1 MRPYTFQV
9 FSMEHIISILVIILV
24 FIAFLRFNKVLGIND
39 KSRSFLFV
47 LAFIMIS
54 LDLSEDLVRVFTGFY
69 SIRKD
74 LPLQLCS
81 IGVYL
86 AAFTL
91 VSRKKIFFDLIFY
104 WGFVGATNAI
114 LTPDGN
120 LFELR
125 IFFFY
130 SQAYHAALIFA
141 VLWLMIKYDMRM
153 RYGSILKVVVSTNI
167 IVGLLSILNYALD
180 SNYMFL
186 RQIPNSV
193 SPFLMGEWPVYIIM
207 VQVFSIILVV
217 LFIRIQDLLMKP
229 IKY

>member
-9 FSMEHIISILVIILV
+9 FSIEHIISIIVIILV
-24 FIAFLRFNKVLGIND
+24 FIAFFRFNKVLGIND

-125 IFFFY
+125 VFFFY

-153 RYGSILKVVVSTNI
+153 RYGSILKAVISTNI
-167 IVGLLSILNYALD
+167 IVGFLSILNYALD

-217 LFIRIQDLLMKP
+217 LFIRIQDVLMKP

>member
-9 FSMEHIISILVIILV
+9 FSIEHIISIIVIILV
-24 FIAFLRFNKVLGIND
+24 FIAFFRFNKVLGIND

-153 RYGSILKVVVSTNI
+153 RYGSILKVVISTNI

-186 RQIPNSV
+186 RQIPDSV

-207 VQVFSIILVV
+207 VQVFSIILLV
-217 LFIRIQDLLMKP
+217 LFISIQDTVMKP

>member
-1 MRPYTFQV
+1 MQPYTFQV
-9 FSMEHIISILVIILV
+9 FGIDHIFSIIAIILV
-24 FIAFLRFNKVLGIND
+24 FTALLRFNKDLGIKDN
-39 KSRSFLFV
+39 SRSFLLV

-153 RYGSILKVVVSTNI
+153 RYGSILKAVISTNI

-193 SPFLMGEWPVYIIM
+193 SPFLMGEWPVYILM

-217 LFIRIQDLLMKP
+217 SFIRIQDLLMKP

>member
-9 FSMEHIISILVIILV
+9 FSIEHIISIIVIILV
-24 FIAFLRFNKVLGIND
+24 FIAFFRFNKVLGIND

-153 RYGSILKVVVSTNI
+153 RYGSILKVVISTNI

-186 RQIPNSV
+186 RQMPDSV

-217 LFIRIQDLLMKP
+217 LFIRIQDILMKP

>member
-9 FSMEHIISILVIILV
+9 FSIEHIISIIVIILV
-24 FIAFLRFNKVLGIND
+24 FIAFFRFKKVLGIND

-104 WGFVGATNAI
+104 WGLVGATNAI
-114 LTPDGN
+114 LTPDGD

-153 RYGSILKVVVSTNI
+153 RYGSILKVVISTNI

-186 RQIPNSV
+186 RQIPDSV

-217 LFIRIQDLLMKP
+217 LFIRIQDILMKP

>member
-9 FSMEHIISILVIILV
+9 FSIEHIISIIVIILV
-24 FIAFLRFNKVLGIND
+24 FIAFFRFNKVLGIND

-130 SQAYHAALIFA
+130 SQAYHTALIFA

-153 RYGSILKVVVSTNI
+153 RYGSILKVVISTNI

-186 RQIPNSV
+186 RQIPDSV

-217 LFIRIQDLLMKP
+217 LFIRIQDIIMKP

>member
-9 FSMEHIISILVIILV
+9 FSIEHITSIIVIILV

-39 KSRSFLFV
+39 NSRTFLFG

-153 RYGSILKVVVSTNI
+153 RYGSILKAVISTNI

-193 SPFLMGEWPVYIIM
+193 SPFLMGEWPVYILM

-217 LFIRIQDLLMKP
+217 SFIRIQDLLMKP

>member
-9 FSMEHIISILVIILV
+9 FSIEHIISIIVIILV
-24 FIAFLRFNKVLGIND
+24 FIAFFRFNKVLGIND

-130 SQAYHAALIFA
+130 SQAYHASLIFA
-141 VLWLMIKYDMRM
+141 ILWLMIKYDMRM
-153 RYGSILKVVVSTNI
+153 RYGSILKVVISTNI

-186 RQIPNSV
+186 RQIPDSV

-217 LFIRIQDLLMKP
+217 LFISIQDTLMKP

>member
-9 FSMEHIISILVIILV
+9 FSIEHIISIIIIILV

-39 KSRSFLFV
+39 NSRTFLFG

-153 RYGSILKVVVSTNI
+153 KYDSILKVVISTNI

-193 SPFLMGEWPVYIIM
+193 SPFLMGEWPVYILM

-217 LFIRIQDLLMKP
+217 SFIRIQDLLMKP

>member
-9 FSMEHIISILVIILV
+9 FSIEHIISIIVIILV
-24 FIAFLRFNKVLGIND
+24 FIAFFRFNKVLGIND

-153 RYGSILKVVVSTNI
+153 RYGSILKVVISTNI

-186 RQIPNSV
+186 RQIPDSV

-217 LFIRIQDLLMKP
+217 LFIRIQDILMKP

>member
-9 FSMEHIISILVIILV
+9 FSIEHIISIIVIILV
-24 FIAFLRFNKVLGIND
+24 FIAFFRFNKVLGIND

-153 RYGSILKVVVSTNI
+153 RYGSILKVVISTNI

-186 RQIPNSV
+186 RQIPDSV

-207 VQVFSIILVV
+207 VQVFSIVLVV
-217 LFIRIQDLLMKP
+217 LFIRIQDILMKP

>member
-9 FSMEHIISILVIILV
+9 FSIEHIISIIVIILV

-39 KSRSFLFV
+39 NSRSFLFV
-47 LAFIMIS
+47 LAFIMIL

-153 RYGSILKVVVSTNI
+153 RYGSILKVVISTNI
-167 IVGLLSILNYALD
+167 IIGLLSILNYALD

-193 SPFLMGEWPVYIIM
+193 SPFLMGEWPVYILM

-217 LFIRIQDLLMKP
+217 SFIRIQNLLMKP

>member
-9 FSMEHIISILVIILV
+9 FSIEHIISIIVIILV
-24 FIAFLRFNKVLGIND
+24 FIAFFRFNKVLGIND

-86 AAFTL
+86 GAFTL

-153 RYGSILKVVVSTNI
+153 RYGSILKVVISTNI

-207 VQVFSIILVV
+207 VQVFSIILLV
-217 LFIRIQDLLMKP
+217 LFIRIQDVLMKP

>member
-9 FSMEHIISILVIILV
+9 FSIEHITSIIVIILV

-39 KSRSFLFV
+39 NSRTFLFV
-47 LAFIMIS
+47 MAFIMIS

-153 RYGSILKVVVSTNI
+153 KYDSILKVVISTNI

-193 SPFLMGEWPVYIIM
+193 SPFLMGEWPVYILM

-217 LFIRIQDLLMKP
+217 SFIRIQDLLMKP

>member
-9 FSMEHIISILVIILV
+9 FSLEHIISIIVIILV

-153 RYGSILKVVVSTNI
+153 RYGSILKVVISTNI

-217 LFIRIQDLLMKP
+217 LFIRIQDVLMKP

>member
-1 MRPYTFQV
+1 MG
-9 FSMEHIISILVIILV
+9 L
-24 FIAFLRFNKVLGIND
+24 
-39 KSRSFLFV
+39 V
-47 LAFIMIS
+47 LAFIIIS

-153 RYGSILKVVVSTNI
+153 RYGSILKVVISTNI

-193 SPFLMGEWPVYIIM
+193 SPFLMGEWPVYILM

-217 LFIRIQDLLMKP
+217 SFIRIQDLLMKP

>member
-9 FSMEHIISILVIILV
+9 FSIEHIISIIIIILV

-39 KSRSFLFV
+39 NSRTFLFV
-47 LAFIMIS
+47 MAFIMIS

-125 IFFFY
+125 TFFFY

-153 RYGSILKVVVSTNI
+153 RYGSILKVVISTNI

-193 SPFLMGEWPVYIIM
+193 SPFLMGEWPVYILM

-217 LFIRIQDLLMKP
+217 SFIRIQDLLMKP

>member
-9 FSMEHIISILVIILV
+9 FSIEHIISIIVIILV

-39 KSRSFLFV
+39 KSTSFLFV

-153 RYGSILKVVVSTNI
+153 RYGSILKVVISTNI

>member
-9 FSMEHIISILVIILV
+9 FSIEHITSIIVIILV

-39 KSRSFLFV
+39 NSRTFLFV
-47 LAFIMIS
+47 MAFIMIS

-153 RYGSILKVVVSTNI
+153 RYGSILKVVISTNI

-193 SPFLMGEWPVYIIM
+193 SPFLMGEWPVYILM

-217 LFIRIQDLLMKP
+217 SFIRIQDLLMKP

>member
-9 FSMEHIISILVIILV
+9 FSIEHIISIIVIILV

-39 KSRSFLFV
+39 NSRTFLFV
-47 LAFIMIS
+47 MAFIMIS

-153 RYGSILKVVVSTNI
+153 RYGSILKVVISTNI

-193 SPFLMGEWPVYIIM
+193 SPFLMGEWPVYILM

-217 LFIRIQDLLMKP
+217 SFIRIQDLLMKP

>member
-9 FSMEHIISILVIILV
+9 FSIEHIISIIVIILV

-39 KSRSFLFV
+39 NSRSFLFV
-47 LAFIMIS
+47 LAFIMIL

-153 RYGSILKVVVSTNI
+153 RYDSILKVVISTNI
-167 IVGLLSILNYALD
+167 IIGLLSILNYALD

-193 SPFLMGEWPVYIIM
+193 SPFLMGEWPVYILM

-217 LFIRIQDLLMKP
+217 SFIRIQNLLMKP

>member
-9 FSMEHIISILVIILV
+9 FSIEHIISIIVIIFV

-39 KSRSFLFV
+39 NSRTFLFV

-153 RYGSILKVVVSTNI
+153 RYGSILKAVISTNI
-167 IVGLLSILNYALD
+167 IVGFLSILNYALD

-193 SPFLMGEWPVYIIM
+193 SPFLMGEWPVYILM

-217 LFIRIQDLLMKP
+217 SFIRIQDLLMKP

>member
-9 FSMEHIISILVIILV
+9 FSIEHIISIIVIIFV

-39 KSRSFLFV
+39 NSRTFLFV
-47 LAFIMIS
+47 MAFIMIS

-153 RYGSILKVVVSTNI
+153 RYGSILKVVISTNI

-193 SPFLMGEWPVYIIM
+193 SPFLMGEWPVYILM

-217 LFIRIQDLLMKP
+217 SFIRIQNLLMKP

>member
-1 MRPYTFQV
+1 MGPYTFQV
-9 FSMEHIISILVIILV
+9 FSIEHIISIIVIILV
-24 FIAFLRFNKVLGIND
+24 FIAFFRFNKVLGIND

-130 SQAYHAALIFA
+130 SQDYHAALIFA

-153 RYGSILKVVVSTNI
+153 RYGSILKVVISTNI
-167 IVGLLSILNYALD
+167 IVCLLSILNYALD

-217 LFIRIQDLLMKP
+217 LFIRIQDILMKP

>member
-9 FSMEHIISILVIILV
+9 FSIEHIISIIVIILV
-24 FIAFLRFNKVLGIND
+24 FIAFFRFNKVLGIND

-153 RYGSILKVVVSTNI
+153 RYGSILKVVISTNI

-217 LFIRIQDLLMKP
+217 LFIRIQDTLMKP

>member
-9 FSMEHIISILVIILV
+9 FSIEHIISIIVIILV
-24 FIAFLRFNKVLGIND
+24 FIAFFRFNKVLGIND

-153 RYGSILKVVVSTNI
+153 RYGSILKVVISTNI

-217 LFIRIQDLLMKP
+217 LFIRIQDILMKP

>member
-9 FSMEHIISILVIILV
+9 FSIEHIISIIVIIFV

-39 KSRSFLFV
+39 NSRTFLFV

-91 VSRKKIFFDLIFY
+91 FSRKKIFFDLIFY

-153 RYGSILKVVVSTNI
+153 RYGSILKAVISTNI
-167 IVGLLSILNYALD
+167 IVGFLSILNYALD

-193 SPFLMGEWPVYIIM
+193 SPFLMGEWPVYILM

-217 LFIRIQDLLMKP
+217 SFIRIQNLLMKP

>member
-153 RYGSILKVVVSTNI
+153 RYGSILKVVISTNI

-186 RQIPNSV
+186 RQIPDSV
-193 SPFLMGEWPVYIIM
+193 SPFLMGEWPVYILM

-217 LFIRIQDLLMKP
+217 SFIRIQDFLMKP

>member
-9 FSMEHIISILVIILV
+9 FSIEHIISIIVIILV
-24 FIAFLRFNKVLGIND
+24 FIAFFRFNKVLGIND

-104 WGFVGATNAI
+104 CGFVGATNAI

-153 RYGSILKVVVSTNI
+153 RYGSILKVVISTNI

-186 RQIPNSV
+186 RQIPDSV

-217 LFIRIQDLLMKP
+217 LFIRIQDILMKP

>member
-9 FSMEHIISILVIILV
+9 FSIEHIISIIVIILV
-24 FIAFLRFNKVLGIND
+24 FIVFLRFNKVLGIND
-39 KSRSFLFV
+39 NSRSFLFL

-54 LDLSEDLVRVFTGFY
+54 LDLSEDLVRVFTGYY

-153 RYGSILKVVVSTNI
+153 RYGSILKVVISTNI
-167 IVGLLSILNYALD
+167 IVGLLSILNYAID

-217 LFIRIQDLLMKP
+217 LFIRIQDILMKP

>member
-9 FSMEHIISILVIILV
+9 FSIEHIISIIVIILV
-24 FIAFLRFNKVLGIND
+24 FIAFFRFNKVLGIND

-153 RYGSILKVVVSTNI
+153 RYGSILKVVISTNI

-186 RQIPNSV
+186 RQIPDSV

-217 LFIRIQDLLMKP
+217 LFIRIQDLIMRP

>member
-24 FIAFLRFNKVLGIND
+24 FIALLRFNKVLGIND

-153 RYGSILKVVVSTNI
+153 RYGSILKVVISTNI

-186 RQIPNSV
+186 RQIPDSV

-207 VQVFSIILVV
+207 VQVFSIVLVV
-217 LFIRIQDLLMKP
+217 LFIRIQDILMKP

>member
-9 FSMEHIISILVIILV
+9 FSIEHIISIIVIIFV

-39 KSRSFLFV
+39 NSRTFLFV

-153 RYGSILKVVVSTNI
+153 RYGSILKVVISTNI

-186 RQIPNSV
+186 RQIPDSV

-217 LFIRIQDLLMKP
+217 LFIRIQDILMKP

>member
-9 FSMEHIISILVIILV
+9 FSIEHIISIIVIILV
-24 FIAFLRFNKVLGIND
+24 FIAFFRFNKVLGIND

-153 RYGSILKVVVSTNI
+153 RYGSILKVVISTNI

-186 RQIPNSV
+186 RQIPDSV

-217 LFIRIQDLLMKP
+217 LFISIQDTLMKP

>member
-9 FSMEHIISILVIILV
+9 FSIEHIISIIVIIFV

-39 KSRSFLFV
+39 NSRTFLFV

-153 RYGSILKVVVSTNI
+153 RYGSILKVVISTNI

-193 SPFLMGEWPVYIIM
+193 SPFLMGEWPVYILM

-217 LFIRIQDLLMKP
+217 SFIRIQDLLMKP

>member
-9 FSMEHIISILVIILV
+9 FSIEHIISIIVIILV

-39 KSRSFLFV
+39 NSRSFLFV
-47 LAFIMIS
+47 LAFIMIL

-153 RYGSILKVVVSTNI
+153 RYDSIIKVVISTNI
-167 IVGLLSILNYALD
+167 IIGLLSILNYALD

-193 SPFLMGEWPVYIIM
+193 SPFLMGEWPVYILM

-217 LFIRIQDLLMKP
+217 SFIRIQNLLMKP
-229 IKY
+229 VKY

>member
-9 FSMEHIISILVIILV
+9 FSIEHITSIIVIILV
-24 FIAFLRFNKVLGIND
+24 FIAFLRFNKVLGING

-125 IFFFY
+125 VFFFY

-153 RYGSILKVVVSTNI
+153 RYGSILKVVISTNI

-217 LFIRIQDLLMKP
+217 LFIRIQDLIMKP

>member
-9 FSMEHIISILVIILV
+9 FSIEHIISIIVIILV
-24 FIAFLRFNKVLGIND
+24 FIAFFRFNKVLGIND

-153 RYGSILKVVVSTNI
+153 RYGSILKVVISTNI

-186 RQIPNSV
+186 RQIPDSV

-217 LFIRIQDLLMKP
+217 LFISIQDTIMKP

>member
-9 FSMEHIISILVIILV
+9 FSIEHIISIIVIILV
-24 FIAFLRFNKVLGIND
+24 FIAFFRFNKVLGIND

-91 VSRKKIFFDLIFY
+91 VSRKKTFFDLIFY

-153 RYGSILKVVVSTNI
+153 RYGSILKVVISTNI

-186 RQIPNSV
+186 RQIPDSV

-217 LFIRIQDLLMKP
+217 LFIRIQDILMKP